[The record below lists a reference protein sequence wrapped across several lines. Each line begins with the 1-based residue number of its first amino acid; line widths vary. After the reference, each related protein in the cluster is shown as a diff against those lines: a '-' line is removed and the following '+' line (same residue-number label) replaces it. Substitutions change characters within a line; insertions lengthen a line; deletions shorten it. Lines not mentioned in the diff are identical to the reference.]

1 MNNLETFLDISF
13 EKAAKNRLKMQKEK
27 IYSYKLFSGFMGDQ
41 LEATGKCKV
50 RERRYERSIDCDI
63 LVCEDLDTGK
73 VFSANQFAVILKE
86 IKEGK

>member
-1 MNNLETFLDISF
+1 MLDIETFLNVSF
-13 EKAAKNRLKMQKEK
+13 EQVTKDKLKMQKDK
-27 IYSYKLFSGFMGDQ
+27 TYFYKLFSGFFCDQ